1 MIESTSLMGKH
12 SFPGWLTVILAV
24 CKWTISFVTCI
35 LQVKKQA
42 RRSPTDRRSNCPINF
57 ALELFGDKWT
67 LLIVRDMLLFG
78 KRTYGEFQAS
88 PESIATNILADRLQR
103 LEAAGLIE
111 SEGDPENKRRTIYTL
126 TAKGMD
132 LGSILTQMIIWSAKH
147 DPHTVVSKKLLSKL
161 ESD

>member
-1 MIESTSLMGKH
+1 M
-12 SFPGWLTVILAV
+12 
-24 CKWTISFVTCI
+24 
-35 LQVKKQA
+35 KKQTTSA
-42 RRSPTDRRSNCPINF
+42 PTDRRSNCPINF

-67 LLIVRDMLLFG
+67 LLIVRDMLIFG

-132 LGSILTQMIIWSAKH
+132 LGPILTQMIIWSAKH

-161 ESD
+161 ESDPEAFLHEVRKRAAASPT